1 MHAYQS
7 ISIVSQT
14 DLINVCSEMAGIH
27 NRRNYI
33 KMLWVVY
40 LILNRFLIYYYSYAL
55 SIDGLFLGNEWKL
68 CSSNV
73 SNCTLALFI

>member
-7 ISIVSQT
+7 ILIVSQT

-27 NRRNYI
+27 NRRNSI

-40 LILNRFLIYYYSYAL
+40 FILIGFRI
-55 SIDGLFLGNEWKL
+55 
-68 CSSNV
+68 
-73 SNCTLALFI
+73 